1 MKHFLSEAIAHKL
14 APSTNRENNVSHA
27 GNVFANCKF
36 TGATKMFLNLLGN
49 ISLGSKF
56 CFRNNVSRD
65 GQTGKH

>member
-1 MKHFLSEAIAHKL
+1 MKHFLSEAIAHEL

-49 ISLGSKF
+49 INLGSKF
-56 CFRNNVSRD
+56 CIRNNVSRG